1 MWLNMNRSYIKPF
14 KNTSLKLRK
23 TVKKILFILI
33 LLIFLTKKLKIY
45 KNMLILQIVKTGKL
59 KTE

>member
-1 MWLNMNRSYIKPF
+1 MNRSYIKPF
-14 KNTSLKLRK
+14 KNTSLKLRN
-23 TVKKILFILI
+23 TLKKILFILI

>member
-1 MWLNMNRSYIKPF
+1 MNRSYIKPF